1 MRYDEHPSGPHGPL
15 LPTVEASGPGKQRAE
30 AGEDEKVA
38 VGTETQPVGS
48 RRGIGKYRQSWRH
61 NWELMPPISCQ
72 VEVWLAALH
81 FQINCIHLL
90 HIIYALRSYL

>member
-1 MRYDEHPSGPHGPL
+1 MRYDEHPVGPHGPL
-15 LPTVEASGPGKQRAE
+15 LPAVEASGPGKQRAE

-61 NWELMPPISCQ
+61 NWELMPSSSCQ
-72 VEVWLAALH
+72 VEVWLAALQYTSKSIA
-81 FQINCIHLL
+81 FMYTFALL
-90 HIIYALRSYL
+90 SYL